1 MTMMPEVVVYL
12 TQWCPYCASAKALLE
27 SKKVRFEEIDIVASP
42 ERRKE
47 MIRRSGRHTV
57 PQIFIGERHI
67 GGCDDLLELDAAG
80 DLDPL
85 LRG

>member
-1 MTMMPEVVVYL
+1 MYL
-12 TQWCPYCASAKALLE
+12 TEWCPYCASAKALLE
-27 SKKVRFEEIDIVASP
+27 SKKVRFEQIDVAANP

-57 PQIFIGERHI
+57 PQIFVGERHI
-67 GGCDDLLELDAAG
+67 GGSDDLHELDAAG
-80 DLDPL
+80 HLDPL

>member
-1 MTMMPEVVVYL
+1 MNAPAVVMYL

-27 SKKVRFEEIDIVASP
+27 SKQVRFEEIDVAANP

-67 GGCDDLLELDAAG
+67 GGSDDLHELNAAG
-80 DLDPL
+80 HLDPM